1 VRDGGGHQG
10 KQAESGSDG
19 DEDLHAEF
27 YGAADNWQ

>member
-19 DEDLHAEF
+19 DEDLHPD
-27 YGAADNWQ
+27 YSGAADS